1 MTWTA
6 RLARRADARLNTR
19 TEPVPLGP
27 DSPHAVVI
35 GAGFGGLA
43 AAVRLLVRGYR
54 VTVIDRLDQPG
65 GRARV
70 FREDGYTF
78 DAGPTLI
85 TAPFLF
91 EELWTLAGRSM
102 ADDVALVPIHPF
114 YRIRFD
120 DGDVFDYTGN
130 AEAMR
135 REIARFNPDD
145 VAGYERF
152 LAKSERIFEVGFE
165 QLGHVPF
172 GKVTDMARIAPATAL
187 GFACTAAWMPVY
199 SQEWLWL
206 CVLLIFIALG
216 TLLWAAWTAYRG
228 NADLWTRT
236 ALGLH
241 AGWLS
246 IAAILNLAQAL
257 LGEGVL
263 PADNQLGWSFGLLVV
278 AAGLAF
284 AANAALRGAF
294 SYALAAAWGFAGVT
308 VALARGDEA
317 PSAGWTALALA
328 IALVV
333 QTVWLRR
340 RGRGR
345 TRGFAR

>member
-1 MTWTA
+1 M
-6 RLARRADARLNTR
+6 
-19 TEPVPLGP
+19 
-27 DSPHAVVI
+27 
-35 GAGFGGLA
+35 
-43 AAVRLLVRGYR
+43 RLLVLLAAIAMPVVAWFSNQGTFGPDQAEISSRYPLLVQPAGYAFSIWSLIFLLDVVYALR
-54 VTVIDRLDQPG
+54 QATGVRKRDRL
-65 GRARV
+65 
-70 FREDGYTF
+70 
-78 DAGPTLI
+78 L
-85 TAPFLF
+85 
-91 EELWTLAGRSM
+91 
-102 ADDVALVPIHPF
+102 
-114 YRIRFD
+114 
-120 DGDVFDYTGN
+120 
-130 AEAMR
+130 
-135 REIARFNPDD
+135 
-145 VAGYERF
+145 
-152 LAKSERIFEVGFE
+152 
-165 QLGHVPF
+165 
-172 GKVTDMARIAPATAL
+172 ARIAPATAL
-187 GFACTAAWMPVY
+187 GFACTAVWMPVY

-294 SYALAAAWGFAGVT
+294 SYALAAAWGFVGVT

-328 IALVV
+328 IVLVV